1 MQMSVEG
8 ALFLLKAMIHRQLR
22 LAVCFVLAVMLGLGF
37 KGQAQ
42 RVVVDASEP
51 FAEPRP
57 LVFRGGAAA
66 SPTGGVIAVNSRYI
80 TRDGKPWLP
89 VVGEFQF
96 SRYPEAEWEEEILK
110 MKAGGVE
117 VVGTYILWIHHEEIE
132 GQFDWTGQRNLR
144 RFVELCAKHGM
155 YVFPRIGPWAHA
167 EARNGGFPDW
177 VVKRGKM
184 RTMDP
189 AFWEPTA
196 RLYQEIA
203 AQLKGLYWKDGGPV
217 IGIQIENEYTN
228 RNRAAGD
235 AYILALK
242 RMAMADGMDVP
253 LYTVTGWQNAN
264 VPAGEVLPVR
274 GGYPDA
280 PWDASLTKMP
290 PSQVY
295 NFHPDFHGGSNMG
308 MIGAKPGTEAE
319 SAVEFPKLTVEMGG
333 GVQDTYHRRPVVSAD
348 DVAAMEPVAI
358 GSGVN
363 LYGTYLFHGAEN
375 PSGKLTTMQES
386 RKTGYSTDV
395 PVKSY
400 DFQAPLSLYGE
411 ERESFRKVKLFNY
424 FLNDFGR
431 DVAPM
436 ISRIPAASPSDT
448 DLGPV
453 RVAVRSQGN
462 RGYVF
467 VNNYVRGATM
477 HGHAGFQVEVKL
489 AGTSML
495 VPQTPVA
502 VPPNAYFIWPFNLD
516 MNGVVLRYSTAQP
529 FTHSGSDYSFFCVT
543 GVRCDFAFADTG
555 DISVEGANIE
565 RKQRNGMISFEGVQ
579 AGSQF
584 VVHKKNGPTVRIS
597 VITED
602 RAENTWKVEI
612 SGQRRVVYTKHQFY
626 AAKDKMV
633 FETEEPGFEFEL
645 SPGPTDGLQADHP
658 LRSKAGKLGFRAWNT
673 QVPTRHIDVSVE
685 SLRVAGELE
694 VPGKQRPFAPE
705 DANFAKAP
713 AWSIRLPHDAMAGL
727 ANIFLQ
733 FDYVGDVARLIADKE
748 LLADD
753 FYNGE
758 PWRVGVKRFLDKK
771 EAEGFELEI
780 LPLRTDMPIFLEEA
794 YRKNLPLNTQ
804 VVELEKV
811 KVIPL
816 YRLVVDTS
824 SVRPSR

>member
-1 MQMSVEG
+1 MLLPKIMVSRKLRRAVWC
-8 ALFLLKAMIHRQLR
+8 ALFLVSVLCLK
-22 LAVCFVLAVMLGLGF
+22 GY
-37 KGQAQ
+37 AQ
-42 RVVVDASEP
+42 RLVVDASEP
-51 FAEPRP
+51 FVEPRP
-57 LVFRGGAAA
+57 LVFRGGTAS
-66 SPTGGVIAVNSRYI
+66 SPTGEVIAVNSRYI
-80 TRDGKPWLP
+80 TRNGKPWLP
-89 VVGEFQF
+89 VVGEFHF

-184 RTMDP
+184 RTVDP
-189 AFWEPTA
+189 VFWEPTA
-196 RLYQEIA
+196 RLYQQIA

-242 RMAMADGMDVP
+242 RMAIADGMDVP

-280 PWDASLTKMP
+280 PWDTSLTKMP
-290 PSQVY
+290 SSQVY

-308 MIGAKPGTEAE
+308 MIGAKPGAEAV

-375 PSGKLTTMQES
+375 PDGKLTTLQES

-424 FLNDFGR
+424 FLNDFGS
-431 DVAPM
+431 DLAPM
-436 ISRIPAASPSDT
+436 TVHTSADRPSDT
-448 DLGPV
+448 DLAPV
-453 RVAVRSQGN
+453 RLAIRSQGE

-477 HGHAGFQVEVKL
+477 PEHADFQVEVKL
-489 AGTSML
+489 AGRTML
-495 VPQTPVA
+495 IPEKPLTVPSG
-502 VPPNAYFIWPFNLD
+502 AYFIWPFHLD
-516 MNGVVLRYSTAQP
+516 VGGTILRYSTAQP
-529 FTHSGSDYSFFCVT
+529 FTHSGDDFSFSCIS
-543 GVRCDFAFADTG
+543 GVRCDFAFEATDGVTV
-555 DISVEGANIE
+555 DGAVAS
-565 RKQRNGMISFEGVQ
+565 RTRRGGVLYLEGVQ
-579 AGSQF
+579 PDTVLVIRRKEKNPVTILVTSQ
-584 VVHKKNGPTVRIS
+584 
-597 VITED
+597 E
-602 RAENTWKVEI
+602 RAEHTWKAEI
-612 SGQRRVVYTKHQFY
+612 DGQRRLVVTRQQFY
-626 AAKDKMV
+626 ASKDKMV
-633 FETEEPGFEFEL
+633 FEAEGSPEFEFGL
-645 SPGPTDGLQADHP
+645 LHGPSKGLQGDLP
-658 LRSKAGKLGFRAWNT
+658 LTKKSGSVGFNVWSARAATRTVEVSLGGIHGA
-673 QVPTRHIDVSVE
+673 S
-685 SLRVAGELE
+685 ELA
-694 VPGKQRPFAPE
+694 VPGKERPFAPE
-705 DANFAKAP
+705 DAAFAKAA
-713 AWSIRLPHDAMAGL
+713 AWKIRLQPETMKGL
-727 ANIFLQ
+727 SNLFLQ
-733 FDYVGDVARLIADKE
+733 IDYAGDVARLKVGKE

-758 PWRVGVKRFLDKK
+758 PWRIGLKRFEVDGKIPPLM
-771 EAEGFELEI
+771 LQI
-780 LPLRTDMPIFLEEA
+780 LPLRTDMPIFLEENV
-794 YRKNLPLNTQ
+794 RTHLPERAQ
-804 VVELEKV
+804 VVKLNQV
-811 KVIPL
+811 KVIPV
-816 YRLVVDTS
+816 YRLVVDTAA
-824 SVRPSR
+824 VHP